1 MTVWP
6 NIYLYVWRFVLYF
19 VTSDLTNGK
28 KKSAARFAI
37 TMSVCFIRSTAKETL
52 FTLKKRKL
60 SDMYVVWFNNGI
72 NAMYS
77 AEVWELQDDNFF
89 IVKHHWNHS
98 CELKPKKPDINFDK
112 VLKGGMWKGLSQLQ
126 KEYLYDIFKKRNP

>member
-1 MTVWP
+1 MFDVSCYILLQVILQMEKRNLLHGLP
-6 NIYLYVWRFVLYF
+6 
-19 VTSDLTNGK
+19 
-28 KKSAARFAI
+28 I

-89 IVKHHWNHS
+89 IVKHH
-98 CELKPKKPDINFDK
+98 
-112 VLKGGMWKGLSQLQ
+112 
-126 KEYLYDIFKKRNP
+126 